1 MGGFASPQADPDV
14 DTRPGHRAPPV
25 HNIAHR
31 NASNVSHLR
40 FDQHYSRSFNAELA
54 DVRNRVLEMGGLVDS
69 QLKKAVE
76 ALASQDVSLAE
87 QVIEDDH
94 RVNAMEVELDEE
106 CTRIIALRAPAAND
120 LRLAITVIKTITDL
134 ERIGDE
140 AERVAKMVLHE
151 DAVGIDPG
159 VIIEL
164 QEMGDMV
171 RTMLDQSLDAFA
183 RNDADMAFRTTER
196 DYAVDRRY
204 QALTRQLT
212 VLMSEDSTRVGSCIA
227 ALWVARALERIG
239 DRSRNIY
246 EYVIYLVGGKDVRH
260 TSVDKMRAAA
270 EAATQEQERRARP
283 DAKNESDDET

>member
-1 MGGFASPQADPDV
+1 MRTGNNQ
-14 DTRPGHRAPPV
+14 
-25 HNIAHR
+25 
-31 NASNVSHLR
+31 NVSHLR
-40 FDQHYSRSFNAELA
+40 FDQHYSKSFNAELA
-54 DVRNRVLEMGGLVDS
+54 EVRNRVLEMGGMVDS
-69 QLKKAVE
+69 QLKKAIE

-94 RVNAMEVELDEE
+94 KVNAMEVDLDEE
-106 CTRIIALRAPAAND
+106 CTRIIALRAPAATD

-140 AERVAKMVLHE
+140 AERVAKMVMHE
-151 DAVGIDPG
+151 DAVGIDSQI
-159 VIIEL
+159 IIEL

-171 RTMLDQSLDAFA
+171 RAMLDQSLDAFA
-183 RNDADMAFRTTER
+183 RNDAEMAFATTEQ

-212 VLMSEDSTRVGSCIA
+212 VHMSEDSSSVGSCIA

-239 DRSRNIY
+239 DRSRNIC

-260 TSVDKMRAAA
+260 TSVDKMR
-270 EAATQEQERRARP
+270 EAAHAASQEQERRSQTGA
-283 DAKNESDDET
+283 DNEPDET